1 MSKGKNIVIREDD
14 VKNYAMV
21 NRQFLENMYSVHDFT
36 VQNIYGDIQD
46 IKEPIRGI
54 RFQEDEL

>member
-21 NRQFLENMYSVHDFT
+21 NKQFLENMYSVHNST
-36 VQNIYGDIQD
+36 VLDIYGEVNN
-46 IKEPIRGI
+46 IKESIRGI
-54 RFQEDEL
+54 RF

>member
-36 VQNIYGDIQD
+36 VRNIYDDVQN

-54 RFQEDEL
+54 RF

>member
-1 MSKGKNIVIREDD
+1 MSKGENIVIREDD
-14 VKNYAMV
+14 IKNYAMV
-21 NRQFLENMYSVHDFT
+21 NKQFLENMYSVHDFT

-54 RFQEDEL
+54 RF